1 MCALHALSRE
11 GPPRGASRHHEVQL
25 GTAAGT
31 NQVTEPAWSAETAL
45 AWVERWDAVMTGFW
59 PWRSDVQ
66 QTVVDMLHRL
76 GASGQV
82 LELGC
87 GPGSFAA
94 QLAGRGS
101 DVLAVD
107 RDPLMVALA
116 RAHLAGR
123 ATVGEVDVTDAGWG
137 ARMDRRFDAVVT
149 SAVLHMLDASRYA
162 AAVRE
167 VAAVLRPHGVFVD
180 VDEMPLAPCNGRLA
194 ATAAGLRESQTEA
207 WFSSGHEGFAAWME
221 DLRRQ
226 PQSRPLLSMHA
237 SRSGARVGGRAASAD
252 ERVAALRAVGFF

>member
-1 MCALHALSRE
+1 VTS
-11 GPPRGASRHHEVQL
+11 
-25 GTAAGT
+25 AGT
-31 NQVTEPAWSAETAL
+31 NPVTGPAWSAETARV
-45 AWVERWDAVMTGFW
+45 WVERWDTMMTGFW

-66 QTVVDMLHRL
+66 QTVVDLLHRL

-94 QLAGRGS
+94 HLAARGS

-107 RDPLMVALA
+107 RDPLMVGLA

-123 ATVGEVDVTDAGWG
+123 ATVAEMDVTDAGWG
-137 ARMDRRFDAVVT
+137 ARSDRRFDAVVT
-149 SAVLHMLDASRYA
+149 SAVLHMLDASRYT

-194 ATAAGLRESQTEA
+194 ATAVGMRESQTEA
-207 WFSSGHEGFAAWME
+207 WFSSGNEGFAAWME
-221 DLRRQ
+221 ELRRQ
-226 PQSRPLLSMHA
+226 PQSRPLLSLQA
-237 SRSGARVGGRAASAD
+237 SRSGARVDGRVARAD
-252 ERVAALRAVGFF
+252 ERVAALRAAGFVEAAVLERRLDTAVVVAVRGG